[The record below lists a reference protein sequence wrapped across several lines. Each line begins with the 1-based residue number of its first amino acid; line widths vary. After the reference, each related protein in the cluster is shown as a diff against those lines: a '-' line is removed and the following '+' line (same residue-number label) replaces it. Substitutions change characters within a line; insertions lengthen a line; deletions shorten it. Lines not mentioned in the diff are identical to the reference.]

1 MAAQAI
7 AFFSAGN
14 DTTSITLS
22 LTLYELAL
30 NKNIQDRLRQE
41 VTEVLHEDEE
51 FSYESIQKM
60 KYLDMVL
67 NETLRKYPLAPFLNR
82 KSDVRYTFEET
93 GFTLDKGVSVIVP
106 ISGLHYDPEYYP
118 DPEKYDPERFSDE
131 NKKNINPYTYLPF
144 GEGPRNCIGQRFA
157 LLVSKVA
164 LAYTIKDFLFETTN
178 QTAVPLRFDPGS
190 LFVQNRGGIYLKVVN
205 I

>member
-67 NETLRKYPLAPFLNR
+67 NGR
-82 KSDVRYTFEET
+82 
-93 GFTLDKGVSVIVP
+93 VP
-106 ISGLHYDPEYYP
+106 NNVL
-118 DPEKYDPERFSDE
+118 
-131 NKKNINPYTYLPF
+131 
-144 GEGPRNCIGQRFA
+144 
-157 LLVSKVA
+157 
-164 LAYTIKDFLFETTN
+164 
-178 QTAVPLRFDPGS
+178 
-190 LFVQNRGGIYLKVVN
+190 IYLCIIIN
-205 I
+205 TN

>member
-67 NETLRKYPLAPFLNR
+67 NGR
-82 KSDVRYTFEET
+82 
-93 GFTLDKGVSVIVP
+93 VP
-106 ISGLHYDPEYYP
+106 
-118 DPEKYDPERFSDE
+118 
-131 NKKNINPYTYLPF
+131 NNIL
-144 GEGPRNCIGQRFA
+144 
-157 LLVSKVA
+157 
-164 LAYTIKDFLFETTN
+164 
-178 QTAVPLRFDPGS
+178 
-190 LFVQNRGGIYLKVVN
+190 IYLCIIIN
-205 I
+205 TN